1 MTTYSQEVGRF
12 KFDISYRRMRGDQG
26 LSIRV
31 SGPVADEQRELL
43 RFDCFDNRPHYH
55 VEVYGKN
62 DITAINDDDATE
74 WSLRKLTEGFES
86 LIVAAGADALTAGE
100 REKLDSSLMRVSE
113 DSRKL
118 VAAER
123 GV

>member
-12 KFDISYRRMRGDQG
+12 RFDISYRRMRGDQG

-31 SGPVADEQRELL
+31 SGPVADERRELL
-43 RFDCFDNRPHYH
+43 RFDCFDNSPHYH

-62 DITAINDDDATE
+62 DITAIEDNDATE
-74 WSLRKLTEGFES
+74 WSLNTLTEEFEG
-86 LIVAAGADALTAGE
+86 LIDAAGADALTSVE
-100 REKLDSSLMRVSE
+100 REKLDRTLRQVSE
-113 DSRKL
+113 DSRNL

-123 GV
+123 GA